1 MHIYIYIL
9 LLYVYAIYSRCLSV
23 RNGWVYSYIYIYIYI
38 NLVIVLSEASCLS
51 CSNSHQATSTAIQAK
66 SQQQKHTC
74 KTQSKAIHIH
84 SFIRPSAC
92 MRLLCSMSMHHT
104 KHIFHF
110 EGFTALQSCCAACSR
125 LGSHWV
131 RCCEPAVQG
140 WPPPV
145 YMEEGHML
153 HAYLERGHGA
163 TLLAHICVNSITA
176 MQPPLFTVWVLRVW
190 TMLEKYMPIW
200 LEWEVPCICIYIYIY
215 IHLYRYIYIYIY
227 LYLYTYTY
235 TQTWLRHMLQL
246 NMYIYISS
254 GHAFRQ
260 SCRRICYA
268 IIIRLHTNWKCHRAI
283 YNLKSVCL

>member
-1 MHIYIYIL
+1 MHAVVVL
-9 LLYVYAIYSRCLSV
+9 HEHAPHKAHFSLWGVYR
-23 RNGWVYSYIYIYIYI
+23 
-38 NLVIVLSEASCLS
+38 
-51 CSNSHQATSTAIQAK
+51 ATK
-66 SQQQKHTC
+66 
-74 KTQSKAIHIH
+74 
-84 SFIRPSAC
+84 
-92 MRLLCSMSMHHT
+92 LLCCMLTTGQPLSAVLRACCT
-104 KHIFHF
+104 RLTTACYPIVWK
-110 EGFTALQSCCAACSR
+110 EGTC
-125 LGSHWV
+125 
-131 RCCEPAVQG
+131 
-140 WPPPV
+140 
-145 YMEEGHML
+145 M
-153 HAYLERGHGA
+153 HAYLKRAHGA
-163 TLLAHICVNSITA
+163 TPLAHICVHQL
-176 MQPPLFTVWVLRVW
+176 QPPLFTVWVLRVW